1 MSNDTTKL
9 PTRAKQRMGYF
20 PSHMWR
26 KHSKKVGF
34 PAIGFLSYIWT
45 RPGERNEMGY
55 YPFDIYDAKK
65 ELGISPEETERHI
78 KTLQENSLISYDS
91 EEGVVFLRD
100 YMVGQNRIVF
110 TGSIPSNNLKG
121 CIKTLWQM
129 PESPLFLEFI
139 EEAKQLAPDLVRAII
154 APNILKDVDYIRF
167 AKELRDLHERL
178 TPVPTPVGTPVPTGV
193 PLSSEVMSNE
203 RTKFSIGD
211 GAPIKL
217 STDLS
222 TFGITLPTLQEE
234 EDPHFNEI
242 FSLFQ
247 EKYRTYLLTPHPELY
262 GKGWVSAHQR
272 FTAIEE
278 ETGQLETT
286 EWAGAMESYFN
297 ERFSGKCDKR
307 IWHFLSE
314 GVALRFLAREGYGG
328 VALLRQ
334 MEAMM

>member
-1 MSNDTTKL
+1 MS
-9 PTRAKQRMGYF
+9 
-20 PSHMWR
+20 
-26 KHSKKVGF
+26 
-34 PAIGFLSYIWT
+34 FLSYLWT

-65 ELGISPEETERHI
+65 ALGISPEETERHI
-78 KTLQENSLISYDS
+78 NTLCENNLISYDS
-91 EEGVVFLRD
+91 EEGIVFLHD

-129 PESPLFLEFI
+129 PESPIFLEFV

-154 APNILKDVDYIRF
+154 APNLLKDSDYILF

-178 TPVPTPVGTPVPTGV
+178 TPVPTPAGTPVPTGV
-193 PLSSEVMSNE
+193 PLSSEIMSSEVMSSE
-203 RTKFSIGD
+203 ETKFSASG
-211 GAPIKL
+211 GKL

-222 TFGITLPTLQEE
+222 TFDINPPKFQEE
-234 EDPHFNEI
+234 EDPHFDEI
-242 FSLFQ
+242 VSLFQ

-262 GKGWVSAHQR
+262 GEGKESAYQR

-278 ETGQLETT
+278 GTGQLETT

-297 ERFSGKCDKR
+297 EKFSGKCDKR

-328 VALLRQ
+328 VALLHQ
-334 MEAMM
+334 MEGAGLC